1 MRLRMKKFTYL
12 ILNCFLLVVIGAV
25 AASAGDESRDLQ
37 KALQSLGPDDEIAV
51 IVRLSDKADISPF
64 KHKDKGRR
72 RADIIKAL
80 KDKAEKTQGPVKI
93 FLEKKKAKKIK
104 SLWVINGIAAAVPA
118 SLVNDL
124 ANFPGVEAVTL
135 DAVVHVPV
143 VTAGTAAAP
152 EWNISAVHAPDLWNM
167 GYTGQGIVV
176 ANMDSGVYLDHPDL
190 QGKWRGG
197 MNSWYDPNGEHP
209 LEPYDA
215 HGHGTGTMGIMVGG
229 DAGGSFI
236 GVAPGAQW
244 IAVKIY
250 NDAGDASYS
259 AIHQGFQWL
268 LDPDENR
275 DTDDAPDVV
284 NNSWGLEPNHSCLT
298 EFQPDVQAL
307 KSSGIALAFSAGND
321 GPNPSTGVS
330 PANYPESFSVGA
342 IGDTNIIANFSSRGP
357 SACDGSIFP
366 HVVAP
371 GMNVKTA
378 DLYVGI
384 PGAYATVSGTSFAAP
399 HVAGAMA
406 LLLSA
411 FPDAIASELEEAI
424 KSSAADLGP
433 SGPDND
439 SGYGLLDVYKAYNLL
454 TPACTITASAGPGGT
469 ISPSGIV
476 VVNPG
481 ECPTFTITPWPGYRI
496 SNVFVDGVAVG
507 GVSTYTLCCL
517 GGENHTIS
525 AFFAPIMFTINS
537 FADIGGA
544 IACIPAYPVSYGTTV
559 NCAITP
565 NEDYRIKNVFV
576 DGVSQGV
583 INTYTFTNV
592 TANHNMS
599 ARFTALTYT
608 INTAVDVGGAI
619 ACTPA
624 NPVSYG
630 SDVTCMVTADPGYR
644 IKNVFVDGV
653 SQGAINT
660 YTFTNV
666 TANHNMSVR
675 FAALTYTINTAA
687 DAGGTI
693 VCTPA
698 NPVGYGSNVI
708 CTVTADPGYRIK
720 NVFVDGVSQ
729 GAINT
734 YTFTNATANHNM
746 SARFAALT
754 YTINTAADVGGAIA
768 CTPVNPVGY
777 GYNVTCTVAAD
788 EGYRIKNVFVDGVSQ
803 GAIDTHTFTNVT
815 TNHNMSARFA
825 LN

>member
-80 KDKAEKTQGPVKI
+80 KDKAEKTQGPVRI

-357 SACDGSIFP
+357 SACDESIFP

-371 GMNVKTA
+371 GVNVKTA
-378 DLYVGI
+378 DLYLGV

-406 LLLSA
+406 LLLNA
-411 FPDAIASELEEAI
+411 LPDATVSELEEAV

-454 TPACTITASAGPGGT
+454 TPACTIQVSAGPGG
-469 ISPSGIV
+469 IISPWSPSGKV

-481 ECPTFTITPWPGYRI
+481 QTVTFAITPNAGYRI
-496 SNVFVDGVAVG
+496 SNVFVNEVAQGGINTYTFCSICTCNSTISAFFGPITYTITASAGTGGTISPSGTVKVNHGSDQTFTITPNLGYHVTGVFVDGAAVGAVSSYTFTSVTANHKIAAFFTINKYAVTASAGTGGSITPTGTLAIPYGSTQTFTITPNAGYHITGVFVDGLRAGLIGPVTSYTFSNVTANHKIAAFFTINKYTITASAGTGGSIAPSGTLTVPYGNTHTFDIAPNTGYHITGVFVDGVAVG
-507 GVSTYTLCCL
+507 AVS
-517 GGENHTIS
+517 S
-525 AFFAPIMFTINS
+525 
-537 FADIGGA
+537 
-544 IACIPAYPVSYGTTV
+544 
-559 NCAITP
+559 
-565 NEDYRIKNVFV
+565 
-576 DGVSQGV
+576 
-583 INTYTFTNV
+583 YTFTNV
-592 TANHNMS
+592 TANHKI
-599 ARFTALTYT
+599 AAFFTPNAAASREPLL
-608 INTAVDVGGAI
+608 
-619 ACTPA
+619 
-624 NPVSYG
+624 PVEG
-630 SDVTCMVTADPGYR
+630 R
-644 IKNVFVDGV
+644 EK
-653 SQGAINT
+653 
-660 YTFTNV
+660 
-666 TANHNMSVR
+666 
-675 FAALTYTINTAA
+675 TAA
-687 DAGGTI
+687 I
-693 VCTPA
+693 H
-698 NPVGYGSNVI
+698 
-708 CTVTADPGYRIK
+708 RILSLG
-720 NVFVDGVSQ
+720 NERPSHALLSFRPSPER
-729 GAINT
+729 
-734 YTFTNATANHNM
+734 
-746 SARFAALT
+746 AR
-754 YTINTAADVGGAIA
+754 NS
-768 CTPVNPVGY
+768 
-777 GYNVTCTVAAD
+777 
-788 EGYRIKNVFVDGVSQ
+788 RS
-803 GAIDTHTFTNVT
+803 
-815 TNHNMSARFA
+815 
-825 LN
+825 